1 MQEPT
6 FEFAFQVTL
15 RLKKPR
21 LELPDLPVGG
31 QRLGVQ
37 IEGGE
42 FEGPTLR
49 GVVRPGGG
57 EWPHVRT
64 DGVFCFDARYHLLV
78 DDGTV
83 ITINNRGYRHAD
95 PQVMDRLWHL
105 EDAAEVPPDAYYLR
119 SMTMF
124 DVAPGKHDW
133 LSRHVFVGIGE
144 RTDTGN
150 RLRYFKML

>member
-1 MQEPT
+1 MVEPK
-6 FEFAFQVTL
+6 FEFALAVTL

-21 LELPDLPVGG
+21 LEMANLPVGG
-31 QRLGVQ
+31 NRLGVQ

-64 DGVFCFDARYHLLV
+64 DGVFCFDARYHLEA

-83 ITINNRGYRHAD
+83 IMIQNRGYRHAD
-95 PQVMDRLWHL
+95 PAIMERLWHL
-105 EDAAEVPPDAYYLR
+105 EDATDVPADAYYLR
-119 SMTMF
+119 SYTMF
-124 DVAPGKHDW
+124 DVAPGPHDW
-133 LSRHVFVGIGE
+133 LARHVFVGIGE

-150 RLRYFKML
+150 KLSYFKLL